1 MKNFTNFLSMCD
13 NAGLAKNVALCA
25 IKWYSKA
32 ISEDE
37 SEVVALL
44 YELCAD
50 YDAITVCK
58 RLKMYALNR
67 IANCKTYADI
77 ETFKGIVDDIISMNG
92 NEGRSGR
99 SNDNASLEELVESGF
114 DAGIFDAHF
123 HRFEEYNKLA
133 EIVYYIQQHNLAD
146 KWLDVDNF
154 DTKDATGK
162 RNYRDAQ
169 KDIERINNGL
179 GDKAEGAKIKPSNLV
194 KLCQL
199 AKVGYL
205 VA

>member
-1 MKNFTNFLSMCD
+1 MKNFSNFLDLCERV
-13 NAGLAKNVALCA
+13 GLAKNVALCA

-37 SEVVALL
+37 SEVTTLL
-44 YELCAD
+44 FELCAS
-50 YDAITVCK
+50 YDAVTVCK
-58 RLKMYALNR
+58 RMKMYALNR
-67 IANCKTYADI
+67 IANCKAYADI

-92 NEGRSGR
+92 NEGRSER
-99 SNDNASLEELVESGF
+99 SNDNASFEELVSNGF
-114 DAGIFDAHF
+114 DVGLFDAHF
-123 HRFEEYNKLA
+123 NRYEEYDKLA
-133 EIVYYIQQHNLAD
+133 EIVYFIQQHNIMS

-154 DTKDATGK
+154 DTKDAVGK

-169 KDIERINNGL
+169 KDITRIADGL
-179 GDKAEGAKIKPSNLV
+179 GDKIKGAKIKPSNLV

>member
-1 MKNFTNFLSMCD
+1 MKNFSNFLSMCESV
-13 NAGLAKNVALCA
+13 GLAQNVALCA

-32 ISEDE
+32 ISDDE
-37 SEVVALL
+37 TEVVSILF
-44 YELCAD
+44 ELCSY
-50 YDAITVCK
+50 YDNVTVCK

-67 IANCKTYADI
+67 IANFKPYADI
-77 ETFKGIVDDIISMNG
+77 EIFKGIADDIIEMNG
-92 NEGRSGR
+92 NEGRSEKG
-99 SNDNASLEELVESGF
+99 NDTASLEELTENGF
-114 DAGIFDAHF
+114 DVALFDAHF
-123 HRFEEYNKLA
+123 NKFEEYNKLA
-133 EIVYYIQQHNLAD
+133 EIVYFIQLHNITD

-154 DTKDATGK
+154 DTKDAIGK

-169 KDIERINNGL
+169 KDIARIVDGL

>member
-1 MKNFTNFLSMCD
+1 MKNFSNFLNSCEHV
-13 NAGLAKNVALCA
+13 GLSQNVALCA
-25 IKWYSKA
+25 VKWYSKA
-32 ISEDE
+32 ISDDE
-37 SEVVALL
+37 NEVVALL
-44 YELCAD
+44 FELSSY
-50 YDAITVCK
+50 YDNLTVCK

-77 ETFKGIVDDIISMNG
+77 ETFKGIVNDIISMNG
-92 NEGRSGR
+92 NEGRSER

-114 DAGIFDAHF
+114 DAALFDAHF
-123 HRFEEYNKLA
+123 CRYEEYDKLA
-133 EIVYYIQQHNLAD
+133 DIVYYIQQHNIVN
-146 KWLDVDNF
+146 KWLDVANF
-154 DTKDATGK
+154 DTKDAIGK

-169 KDIERINNGL
+169 KDIARIVDGL
-179 GDKAEGAKIKPSNLV
+179 GGKIEGAKIKPSNLV

>member
-1 MKNFTNFLSMCD
+1 MKNFSNFLSTCESV
-13 NAGLAKNVALCA
+13 GLAKNVALCA
-25 IKWYSKA
+25 VKWYSKA

-37 SEVVALL
+37 TEVATLL
-44 YELCAD
+44 FELCTY
-50 YDAITVCK
+50 YDNITVCK

-67 IANCKTYADI
+67 IANCRAYADI
-77 ETFKGIVDDIISMNG
+77 ETFKGIVDDIIDLNG
-92 NEGRSGR
+92 NEGKTERA
-99 SNDNASLEELVESGF
+99 NDCASFEELVESGF
-114 DAGIFDAHF
+114 DAGMFDAHF
-123 HRFEEYNKLA
+123 NRYEAYDKLA
-133 EIVYYIQQHNLAD
+133 EIVYYIQQHNIAD

-162 RNYRDAQ
+162 HNYRDAQ
-169 KDIERINNGL
+169 KDIAHIVDGL
-179 GDKAEGAKIKPSNLV
+179 GAKIAGAKIKPSNLV

>member
-1 MKNFTNFLSMCD
+1 MCEGV
-13 NAGLAKNVALCA
+13 GLAQNVALCT

-32 ISEDE
+32 ISEDKA
-37 SEVVALL
+37 EVMALL
-44 YELCAD
+44 FELCTHFD
-50 YDAITVCK
+50 SVTVCK

-67 IANCKTYADI
+67 IANCKPYADI
-77 ETFKGIVDDIISMNG
+77 ETLKGIIDDIIELNG
-92 NEGRSGR
+92 NEGRTER
-99 SNDNASLEELVESGF
+99 SNDNTSFEELTENGF
-114 DAGIFDAHF
+114 DVELFDAHF
-123 HRFEEYNKLA
+123 NRFEEYEKLA
-133 EIVYYIQQHNLAD
+133 DIVYFIQQHNIAD

-154 DTKDATGK
+154 DTKDAIGK

-169 KDIERINNGL
+169 KDIFRIADGL
-179 GDKAEGAKIKPSNLV
+179 GDKIEGAKIKPSNLV

>member
-1 MKNFTNFLSMCD
+1 MKNFTNFIAMCE
-13 NAGLAKNVALCA
+13 NVGLARNVALCA
-25 IKWYSKA
+25 VKWYSRA
-32 ISEDE
+32 ISDDDM
-37 SEVVALL
+37 EVMTLL
-44 YELCAD
+44 FELCTHFD
-50 YDAITVCK
+50 DVTVCK

-67 IANCKTYADI
+67 IANCRPYADI
-77 ETFKGIVDDIISMNG
+77 ETFKGIINDIIELNG
-92 NEGRSGR
+92 NEGRTERG
-99 SNDNASLEELVESGF
+99 NDNASLEELTENGF
-114 DAGIFDAHF
+114 DVALFDAHF
-123 HRFEEYNKLA
+123 NHFEEYEKLA
-133 EIVYYIQQHNLAD
+133 DIVYFIQQHNITE

-169 KDIERINNGL
+169 RDISRIVDGL
-179 GDKAEGAKIKPSNLV
+179 GDKIEGAKIKPSNLV

>member
-1 MKNFTNFLSMCD
+1 MKNFTNFLSMCESV
-13 NAGLAKNVALCA
+13 GLAQNVALCA

-32 ISEDE
+32 ISDDE
-37 SEVVALL
+37 NEVVTLL
-44 YELCAD
+44 FELSSY
-50 YDAITVCK
+50 YDNITVCK

-67 IANCKTYADI
+67 IANCKPYADI
-77 ETFKGIVDDIISMNG
+77 ETLKGIVDDIIDING
-92 NEGRSGR
+92 NEGKTER
-99 SNDNASLEELVESGF
+99 SNDTASLEEMTENGF
-114 DAGIFDAHF
+114 DVALFDAHF
-123 HRFEEYNKLA
+123 NRFEEYDKLA
-133 EIVYYIQQHNLAD
+133 DIVYFIQQHNIAS

-154 DTKDATGK
+154 DTKDAVGK

-169 KDIERINNGL
+169 KDIARIVDGL
-179 GDKAEGAKIKPSNLV
+179 GDKIEGAKIKPSNLV